1 MHTMNEDVR
10 ELYNLENLWLFGPEF
25 DQQNMEFTDQIKENV
40 FNEIN
45 EEKQKRQDDWAF
57 FQ

>member
-1 MHTMNEDVR
+1 MNEDVR